1 MYVFSGTNQH
11 THTNTH
17 TYIHVRT
24 QLKAVKAS
32 NVELQQS
39 LVKAVKAIDKLSA
52 EKATMGSQLEQ
63 QAL

>member
-1 MYVFSGTNQH
+1 MYVFSGTNAH
-11 THTNTH
+11 IHTNTH
-17 TYIHVRT
+17 THIHVRT

-32 NVELQQS
+32 NMELQQS